1 MVRRNRSARF
11 LAGAWSACCN
21 AFGMCW
27 KRYSGWEMALF
38 AIGWASFISVIVILL
53 LPIGKGPQL
62 KASAS
67 AMPPVTSPAF
77 LKIISHSMA
86 VPIDQGPPV
95 ETLTDGDAFVR
106 ALIRDIDGAQHSINF
121 MVYIW
126 EDGNFNDMVL
136 AHLERKQRQ
145 GVQVRVML
153 DAYGAQKAPN
163 GKLQRLEQAG
173 GKVATF
179 RSLVPLPWNILRNT
193 KRNHR
198 RAIVVDG
205 VTGYTGGI
213 AVADTWL
220 GEARTP
226 QEWHDFMFRMTGSMA
241 ARLQGSFAELW
252 ARTTGEVLLGAK
264 FYPGA
269 ETTGGTIP
277 YVTLSTSPS
286 PDLYEAESFVFLSLL
301 AARHRIHIE
310 TPYFLPDGTMRDV
323 LKQKAKAGVDVTLV
337 LPNHHTDQKSVRWAG
352 QRIFTELMEAGV
364 RIYEYQPTFT
374 HAKLLLVDGGW
385 AVIGTANWDNRSR
398 KINDEVLFGIADSA
412 FTASLEQRFVEDV
425 GKSKK
430 IELKDWRQRG
440 LLQRVLELVSQAF
453 VQQY

>member
-1 MVRRNRSARF
+1 
-11 LAGAWSACCN
+11 
-21 AFGMCW
+21 MCW

-213 AVADTWL
+213 AVADTYGTDAFL
-220 GEARTP
+220 R
-226 QEWHDFMFRMTGSMA
+226 DFDMYFCKLFDG
-241 ARLQGSFAELW
+241 
-252 ARTTGEVLLGAK
+252 
-264 FYPGA
+264 
-269 ETTGGTIP
+269 
-277 YVTLSTSPS
+277 
-286 PDLYEAESFVFLSLL
+286 
-301 AARHRIHIE
+301 ARHDSGDPFEWGEKLIAHYQKNRVDPRTKTLIFSDQLSFPLAIE
-310 TPYFLPDGTMRDV
+310 ISRRFRGR
-323 LKQKAKAGVDVTLV
+323 AKISFG
-337 LPNHHTDQKSVRWAG
+337 
-352 QRIFTELMEAGV
+352 
-364 RIYEYQPTFT
+364 
-374 HAKLLLVDGGW
+374 
-385 AVIGTANWDNRSR
+385 IGTNLTNDLGYVP
-398 KINDEVLFGIADSA
+398 INIVIKMTECNGQPVAKVSDAPGKTISKDEGYLTYLRQVYGIPAPH
-412 FTASLEQRFVEDV
+412 
-425 GKSKK
+425 
-430 IELKDWRQRG
+430 
-440 LLQRVLELVSQAF
+440 
-453 VQQY
+453 